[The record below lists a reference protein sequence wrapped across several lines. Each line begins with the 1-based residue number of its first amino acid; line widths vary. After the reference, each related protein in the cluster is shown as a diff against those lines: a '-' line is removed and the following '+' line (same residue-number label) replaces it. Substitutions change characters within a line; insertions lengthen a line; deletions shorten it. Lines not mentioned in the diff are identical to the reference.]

1 MIGRRNV
8 LAGFAAGSAALA
20 APALVRA
27 QARTTLDV
35 YIDGDTNIQDLWN
48 NLVKPAFERA
58 NPGNTFRVTVTRGVG
73 SGNRLI
79 AERALAAMDTKSDPR
94 VDFFEEYDPRHPADS
109 IAKGLWV
116 QFTRD
121 RIAGLANLNPLSADL
136 PQRLP
141 YRGSQVLIAYDGAKV
156 KEAPKSWAELVAW
169 AKRNPGRFTYGRPD
183 RGGSGRNFVVRA
195 VHEAN
200 GRDPGL
206 FRADN
211 FDAKLAEERFGRAWE
226 VLRDLHP
233 HTYGQG
239 AYPAGNTPA
248 LQLLAQGAVD
258 MIAVWS
264 DQAIQAIGQGVLP
277 PTTKLV
283 QLQDLGLCGGF
294 AYSAIPTNAKNL
306 DMALKLAELSLSTP
320 IQTAIVKEIGGFPG
334 IDWKHLPADLREAYI
349 DIIPLSIPTFPSGEW
364 NNAMND
370 GWYRSVA
377 TNVAR

>member
-1 MIGRRNV
+1 MIGRRSV
-8 LAGFAAGSAALA
+8 LAGLTAGSATLA
-20 APALVRA
+20 APSLVRA
-27 QARTTLDV
+27 QSRTTLDV
-35 YIDGDTNIQDLWN
+35 YVDGDTNIQDLWN
-48 NLVKPAFERA
+48 NIVKPAFERA
-58 NPGNTFRVTVTRGVG
+58 HPGNSFRVTVTRGVG

-79 AERALAAMDTKSDPR
+79 AERALAAMETRSDPR
-94 VDFFEEYDPRHPADS
+94 VDLFEEYDPRHPAGS

-116 QFTRD
+116 EFTRD
-121 RIAGLANLNPLSADL
+121 RVPGVVNLNPLSADL

-141 YRGSQVLIAYDGAKV
+141 YRGSQVLLAYDGAKV
-156 KEAPKSWAELVAW
+156 KEAPKTWADLVAW

-211 FDAKLAEERFGRAWE
+211 FDAKLAEERFGRAWAL
-226 VLRDLHP
+226 LRDLHP

-258 MIAVWS
+258 MIAAWS
-264 DQAIQAIGQGVLP
+264 DQAIQAIAQGVLP

-294 AYSAIPTNAKNL
+294 AYSAIPTNARNL
-306 DMALKLAELSLSTP
+306 DLALKLADITLSAP
-320 IQTAIVKEIGGFPG
+320 IQTAIVKELGGFPG
-334 IDWKHLPADLREAYI
+334 VDWKHLPGDLREAYI
-349 DIIPLSIPTFPSGEW
+349 DIIPVSIPTFPSGEW
-364 NNAMND
+364 NTAMND

-377 TNVAR
+377 TNIAR

>member
-1 MIGRRNV
+1 
-8 LAGFAAGSAALA
+8 
-20 APALVRA
+20 
-27 QARTTLDV
+27 
-35 YIDGDTNIQDLWN
+35 
-48 NLVKPAFERA
+48 
-58 NPGNTFRVTVTRGVG
+58 
-73 SGNRLI
+73 
-79 AERALAAMDTKSDPR
+79 
-94 VDFFEEYDPRHPADS
+94 
-109 IAKGLWV
+109 
-116 QFTRD
+116 
-121 RIAGLANLNPLSADL
+121 
-136 PQRLP
+136 
-141 YRGSQVLIAYDGAKV
+141 
-156 KEAPKSWAELVAW
+156 
-169 AKRNPGRFTYGRPD
+169 
-183 RGGSGRNFVVRA
+183 
-195 VHEAN
+195 
-200 GRDPGL
+200 
-206 FRADN
+206 
-211 FDAKLAEERFGRAWE
+211 
-226 VLRDLHP
+226 
-233 HTYGQG
+233 
-239 AYPAGNTPA
+239 
-248 LQLLAQGAVD
+248 